1 MIFLANPRRQLSGS
15 KNVLNPTDVFYMQR
29 AIQLAEAAARN
40 QEVPVGAVLVLNDE
54 IIGEGSNQPIQ
65 MHDPSAHAEM
75 IALRSAS
82 EKIKNYR
89 LVNTTLY
96 VTLEPCLMCVGAIVH
111 ARVKRVVYGAPDP
124 KTGAVASV
132 FPLGES
138 KQLNHRV
145 EYQGGILAEACGEL
159 LKQFFRERR

>member
-1 MIFLANPRRQLSGS
+1 M
-15 KNVLNPTDVFYMQR
+15 VNPTDVFYMQR
-29 AIQLAEAAARN
+29 AIQLAEAAAVN
-40 QEVPVGAVLVLNDE
+40 QEVPVGAVLVLNDQ

-65 MHDPSAHAEM
+65 THDPSAHAEM
-75 IALRSAS
+75 IALRRAA

-89 LVNTTLY
+89 LINTTLY

-132 FPLGES
+132 FSLGEA
-138 KQLNHRV
+138 KQFNHRV
-145 EYQGGILAEACGEL
+145 EYQGGVLAEACGEL